1 MKRRRTMTWRRQS
14 AGPTKGCRPA
24 TVRQNSVKRDEKNWV
39 KGLDEPM
46 LQRWKTRSSIET
58 QHHALFVLLS
68 NPCCIPS
75 CSTVEMDGSPGA
87 GAADEEEEPG
97 PMAGAVVLHED
108 KKYYPTADEVF
119 GPDVETLVMDE
130 DAQPLE
136 VPIIAP
142 IKTKQLESLE
152 GEPVKTRFT
161 NEFLATLM
169 ANPELVRNVAIVGHL
184 HHGKTTVMDM
194 LVEQVRLSALL
205 YNICAGAF
213 FLEH

>member
-1 MKRRRTMTWRRQS
+1 MQKHIKANTTSW
-14 AGPTKGCRPA
+14 
-24 TVRQNSVKRDEKNWV
+24 
-39 KGLDEPM
+39 L
-46 LQRWKTRSSIET
+46 LQP
-58 QHHALFVLLS
+58 LLLS
-68 NPCCIPS
+68 TLP
-75 CSTVEMDGSPGA
+75 TVEMDGSPGP
-87 GAADEEEEPG
+87 GGADEEEEPG

-119 GPDVETLVMDE
+119 GPGVETLVMDE

-169 ANPELVRNVAIVGHL
+169 ANPELVRNVAVVGHL

-194 LVEQVRLSALL
+194 LVEQVRASTP
-205 YNICAGAF
+205 
-213 FLEH
+213 H